1 MAKLLSELT
10 KEELEIL
17 AREQAADI
25 CVLVET
31 KKKVLEKNKKLAE
44 MVIGLESD
52 NRILQNTLALEMDR
66 NEALTKENYYL
77 VKKLRDNGLI

>member
-17 AREQAADI
+17 AREQAADS

-31 KKKVLEKNKKLAE
+31 KKKVLEKNKKLAG